1 MDRTTIDSFQE
12 SVHENLFRHKSILD
26 TMSKLHESCARLNRA
41 VVKAV
46 TVCGCLKICASER
59 QHFPEEMSFEKIKEQ
74 LSSHLQGSLCPDCRE
89 HVEEEAG
96 RVTFYLTALCDTLGM
111 KLDDI
116 DAAEQGKVKA
126 LGKFSLR

>member
-12 SVHENLFRHKSILD
+12 AVHENLFRHKSILD

-41 VVKAV
+41 VTKSV
-46 TVCGCLKICASER
+46 TVCGCLKINASER
-59 QHFPEEMSFEKIKEQ
+59 QHFPEEMSFDKIKEQ
-74 LSSHLQGSLCPDCRE
+74 LSSHLQGQLCPDCKE

-96 RVTFYLTALCDTLGM
+96 RVTFYLTALSDTLGM
-111 KLDDI
+111 KMEDI
-116 DAAEQGKVKA
+116 IVAEQGKVNA